1 MIRYTIERGRD
12 SWAIMQGLR
21 TIAIFLTSDQ
31 AQKRLEELTNEE
43 KDLEMLAKEEHK
55 IILLEAE
62 LKLLRDWRDTWL
74 SERDRLQADNE
85 KLRQTLAK
93 IADEARKTVFDVLL
107 NR

>member
-1 MIRYTIERGRD
+1 MIHYTIERGRD

-62 LKLLRDWRDTWL
+62 LRLLRDWRDTWL
-74 SERDRLQADNE
+74 SERERLQADND
-85 KLRQTLAK
+85 KLRQTLAR
-93 IADEARKTVFDVLL
+93 IADEAQKPYLMRY
-107 NR
+107 